1 MTHVDL
7 FTGIGGFALAAKW
20 AGFRTVV
27 MCEINDD
34 LRGFLENEWRV
45 PVIRDVRE
53 FPAEDYRGADLL
65 TAGVPCQPAS
75 VAGKRRGAADDRWL
89 WPQTIDIIERA
100 RPRWCLLENPVGIVT
115 MGLEGIIAQVEN
127 LGYTVGTIEIPACAV
142 EAPQERM
149 RVWFVAHLPGKRVE
163 RFGVSVRSRRSQQ
176 AENDA
181 GGANQAMA
189 YCHDID
195 VRTTAGGQDGPH
207 TYYGH
212 VWHDSEWIRCADGY
226 WRRTKPG
233 VAGLVYGISAKLR
246 RAATEAFGNAI
257 VPAVAYEIIRAI
269 MMMGAVKNHG

>member
-1 MTHVDL
+1 VTHVDL

-89 WPQTIDIIERA
+89 WPQSIDIIERA

-115 MGLEGIIAQVEN
+115 MGLDGIIAQVEN
-127 LGYTVGTIEIPACAV
+127 LGYTVGTLEIPACAV

-149 RVWFVAHLPGKRVE
+149 RVWLVANRSDSGLEGADTTRPVSAMRRV
-163 RFGVSVRSRRSQQ
+163 
-176 AENDA
+176 AEHDGSGTVADGNNVN
-181 GGANQAMA
+181 GG
-189 YCHDID
+189 
-195 VRTTAGGQDGPH
+195 TGTGGQDGPQ
-207 TYYGH
+207 TCYGH
-212 VWHDSEWIRCADGY
+212 VWRDSEWIGCADGC